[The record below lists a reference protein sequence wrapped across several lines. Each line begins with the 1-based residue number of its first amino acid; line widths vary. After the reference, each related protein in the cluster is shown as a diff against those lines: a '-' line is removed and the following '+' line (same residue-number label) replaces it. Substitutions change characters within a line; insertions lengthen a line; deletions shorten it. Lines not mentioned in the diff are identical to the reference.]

1 LHGDM
6 IDKPAHRLSEE
17 DAPTV
22 RPARAPVVLV
32 AGGPETLIKSAQ
44 AVARAES
51 NSIVVEACGAVTI
64 ATVAATLRP
73 FALVLNQDLFAFDPD
88 EFTALARDVQ
98 AELVVV
104 KVTGATASFLEQA
117 LRPSVRTAFR
127 RFRMEKQSGTVR
139 RE

>member
-1 LHGDM
+1 M
-6 IDKPAHRLSEE
+6 SDKPAHRLSEE
-17 DAPTV
+17 DAPTL

-32 AGGPETLIKSAQ
+32 AGGPEPLIKSAR

-51 NSIVVEACGAVTI
+51 LSILVQACGAVTV
-64 ATVAATLRP
+64 ATVAATVRP

-104 KVTGATASFLEQA
+104 KTTGATAAFLDQA
-117 LRPSVRTAFR
+117 LRPSLRTAFR
-127 RFRMEKQSGTVR
+127 RFRMEKQSGDVR